1 MSFEPTSAR
10 RQDGW
15 EKALNAEVEA
25 ALTRQF
31 EWGHFDCCLF
41 AADCVRAITG
51 TDIAAGYRST
61 YESRSG
67 AFELVEREGGLEA
80 MIDRVCAEHG
90 LEARRPELAQR
101 GDVVILAGVDG
112 FTVTA
117 GVCLGTKAAVPAP
130 ERGLSFVPMV
140 SALRVWH
147 VQHSSKC
154 PLSFQP

>member
-1 MSFEPTSAR
+1 MSSKPTTAR

-15 EKALNAEVEA
+15 EKAFNAEVEA
-25 ALTRQF
+25 ALTRPF
-31 EWGHFDCCLF
+31 AWGHFDCCLF

-61 YESRSG
+61 YESRMG
-67 AFELVEREGGLEA
+67 ALELVEREGGLEA
-80 MIDRVCAEHG
+80 MIDRACSEHG
-90 LEARRPELAQR
+90 LEPRRPEEAQR
-101 GDVVILAGVDG
+101 GDVVILNGVDG

-117 GVCLGTKAAVPAP
+117 GICVGTRAAVPAP

-140 SALRVWH
+140 SATRVWH

-154 PLSFQP
+154 PQSSQQ